1 MTSTD
6 LLDFFTPSPLSLST
20 NCTRFVLKV
29 AAYLYPLPLLRGL
42 HIWKPLRSLRPDLR
56 SMEMAKGEI
65 PNGPKDDYRDS
76 LREKNG
82 MRCEQ
87 PSSSS
92 SLAISILIDEI

>member
-1 MTSTD
+1 
-6 LLDFFTPSPLSLST
+6 
-20 NCTRFVLKV
+20 
-29 AAYLYPLPLLRGL
+29 
-42 HIWKPLRSLRPDLR
+42 
-56 SMEMAKGEI
+56 MEMAKGEI

-87 PSSSS
+87 PSPSS